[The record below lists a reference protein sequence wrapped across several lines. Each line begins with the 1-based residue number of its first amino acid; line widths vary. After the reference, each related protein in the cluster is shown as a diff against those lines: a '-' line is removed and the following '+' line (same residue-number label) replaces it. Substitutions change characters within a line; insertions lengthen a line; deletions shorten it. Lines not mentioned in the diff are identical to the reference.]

1 MDLDGVEVVLETIA
15 DELARANRLKEFEL
29 RMSKVYDRNFP
40 SKDYSD
46 FLLKLDKAVKG
57 D

>member
-1 MDLDGVEVVLETIA
+1 MELDGVEVVLEKIA

-29 RMSKVYDRNFP
+29 RMSKMYDRNFP

-46 FLLKLDKAVKG
+46 FLLKLDKAVNG

>member
-1 MDLDGVEVVLETIA
+1 MELDEVEVVLEKIA

-29 RMSKVYDRNFP
+29 RMAKVYDRNFP

>member
-1 MDLDGVEVVLETIA
+1 MELNGDEVVLEKIA
-15 DELARANRLKEFEL
+15 GEQARANRLKEFEL

-46 FLLKLDKAVKG
+46 FLLKLNKAVRG
-57 D
+57 S